1 MVDKKE
7 KYPFLLRGMM
17 LLGVIMIGLSPW
29 DGSGQMGELFGEIK
43 MSDSSET
50 IKKSMEKLCRSI
62 QEIEVN
68 PDEIAFPLAQFTEQ
82 HLVCSDCSRYD
93 YYFFDKVV
101 FTFSDGRLSF
111 ISVKG
116 EGVSKISDI
125 EFYKGYKFYTG
136 KDNMVINEKENEAFF
151 LTEEG
156 LHTNLF
162 AWKNP
167 YLNTEAVVPKYTASG
182 KIPEVFKFEALI
194 GELKPRLEETTT
206 LLDTRE
212 FPNGETQLNC
222 FGMEY
227 AGFPRKIEAK
237 FNAEGKLYLLW
248 ILTAKQEE
256 SRVKKALIQAYGIPI
271 FVNDTWEVFH
281 DWRISLRKDKPE
293 ILVVSKEGADKH
305 KKEVMEK

>member
-1 MVDKKE
+1 MKTKG
-7 KYPFLLRGMM
+7 KHAFHLRGMI
-17 LLGVIMIGLSPW
+17 LLGAIIIGLSPW
-29 DGSGQMGELFGEIK
+29 DGSAQIGELFGEIK
-43 MSDSSET
+43 MSDNLET
-50 IKKSMEKLCRSI
+50 VRKSMETLCGST
-62 QEIEVN
+62 QEIKVN
-68 PDEIAFPLAQFTEQ
+68 PEEVTFPLAQFTEQ

-101 FTFSDGRLSF
+101 FTFSDGQLSF
-111 ISVKG
+111 ISAKG
-116 EGVSKISDI
+116 DGVSKISDI

-156 LHTNLF
+156 LHPNLF
-162 AWKNP
+162 AWKTP
-167 YLNTEAVVPKYTASG
+167 YLSATPVIPKYTASAD
-182 KIPEVFKFEALI
+182 IPEVFKFGALLR
-194 GELKPRLEETTT
+194 ELEPQLKEMTT
-206 LLDTRE
+206 LLDKRE

-237 FNAEGKLYLLW
+237 FNAEDELYLLW

-256 SRVKKALIQAYGIPI
+256 SRVKRALIRAYGTPT
-271 FVNDTWEVFH
+271 FVNDTWEVFY

-293 ILVVSKEGADKH
+293 ILVLSKEGADKH
-305 KKEVMEK
+305 KKEVMKK

>member
-1 MVDKKE
+1 MIDKKE
-7 KYPFLLRGMM
+7 KYHFFLRGMV
-17 LLGVIMIGLSPW
+17 VIGTIVMSLTPL
-29 DGSGQMGELFGEIK
+29 DCLGQMNELFDGVK
-43 MSDSSET
+43 MSDSPEMV
-50 IKKSMEKLCRSI
+50 KRSMDKLCKSAYQI
-62 QEIEVN
+62 DINTE
-68 PDEIAFPLAQFTEQ
+68 EIAFPLAQFTEQ

-93 YYFFDKVV
+93 YYFFDKIV
-101 FTFSDGRLSF
+101 FTFSDGQLNF
-111 ISVKG
+111 ISAKG
-116 EGVSKISDI
+116 DGVSKISDI

-136 KDNMVINEKENEAFF
+136 KDNMVVNEKENEAFF

-167 YLNTEAVVPKYTASG
+167 YLTTEKMVTKYTASG
-182 KIPEVFKFEALI
+182 KIPEIFKFGASI
-194 GELKPRLEETTT
+194 QELKPRLEKMTT
-206 LLDTRE
+206 LLDERE
-212 FPNGETQLNC
+212 FPNGETQFNC

-256 SRVKKALIQAYGIPI
+256 SRVRKALIKAYGTPI

-281 DWRISLRKDKPE
+281 DWQVSLRKDKPE

-305 KKEVMEK
+305 KKEVTKK

>member
-1 MVDKKE
+1 MDTKE
-7 KYPFLLRGMM
+7 KRLFLLRGTMV
-17 LLGVIMIGLSPW
+17 LGAIMIGLSPW
-29 DGSGQMGELFGEIK
+29 DGLGQIGELFGEIK
-43 MSDSSET
+43 MSDSPET
-50 IKKSMEKLCRSI
+50 VMKSMEKLCGSI
-62 QEIEVN
+62 QKIEVN
-68 PDEIAFPLAQFTEQ
+68 PEEITFPLAQFTEQ
-82 HLVCSDCSRYD
+82 HLVCTDCSRYD
-93 YYFFDKVV
+93 YYLFDKVV

-111 ISVKG
+111 VSAKG

-136 KDNMVINEKENEAFF
+136 KDNMVIKEKENEAFF

-167 YLNTEAVVPKYTASG
+167 YLNNVTVAPKYTASAE
-182 KIPEVFKFEALI
+182 IPEVFKFGALLR
-194 GELKPRLEETTT
+194 ELEPRLEEMTT
-206 LLDTRE
+206 LLDKRE

-237 FNAEGKLYLLW
+237 FNVEGKLYLLW

-256 SRVKKALIQAYGIPI
+256 SRVKKALVKAYGTPI
-271 FVNDTWEVFH
+271 FVNDTWEVFR
-281 DWRISLRKDKPE
+281 DWQISLRKDKPE
-293 ILVVSKEGADKH
+293 ILVVSKEGTDKH
-305 KKEVMEK
+305 KKEIMEK